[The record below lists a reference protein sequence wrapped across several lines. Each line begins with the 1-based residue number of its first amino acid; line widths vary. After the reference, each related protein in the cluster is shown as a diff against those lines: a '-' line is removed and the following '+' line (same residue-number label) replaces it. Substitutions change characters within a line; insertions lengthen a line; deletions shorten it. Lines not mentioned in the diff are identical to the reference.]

1 MIGLIIA
8 KSGINTMP
16 NSKPSALPRRQW
28 LATAALLAITG
39 FQRTALAQATTVQVW
54 KDPNCGCCHLWVEH
68 LQANGFKVEVRD
80 VGNTAARKRL
90 GMPEQ
95 LGSCHTATVGG
106 YVIEGHVPAAD
117 IHRLLKE
124 RPVALG
130 LSVPGMPIG
139 SPGMDGPEY
148 KGRKDAYDVLLVQ
161 KNGSHKSF
169 QHHPGV
175 RRMVRQGSL
184 QSVSDDPNALPW
196 ATGEVRRIDKAANK
210 VALHHGEIKNLDM
223 PPMSMVFQ
231 VKAPAQMDALQIG
244 QKVRFR
250 AVQDKGA
257 YWVLQIEAVGSV

>member
-1 MIGLIIA
+1 MKNAQSPTLH
-8 KSGINTMP
+8 
-16 NSKPSALPRRQW
+16 RRHW
-28 LATAALLAITG
+28 LAAAAVLALTG
-39 FQRTALAQATTVQVW
+39 FERTALAQVTNVQVW

-68 LQANGFKVEVRD
+68 LQASGFKVEVRD

-95 LGSCHTATVGG
+95 LGSCHTASVGG

-124 RPVALG
+124 RPAALG

-161 KNGSHKSF
+161 KDGSTKSF
-169 QHHPGV
+169 QHYPGL
-175 RRMVRQGSL
+175 RRMAQRDGL
-184 QSVSDDPNALPW
+184 QRVSDDAAALPW
-196 ATGEVRRIDKAANK
+196 ATAEVRRIDKAAGQVELK
-210 VALHHGEIKNLDM
+210 HGEIKNLDM

-231 VKAPAQMDALQIG
+231 VKDPSQVGALQVG
-244 QKVRFR
+244 QKVRFQ
-250 AVQDKGA
+250 AVQDKDA
-257 YWVLQIEAVGSV
+257 YWVVKIEAAAL

>member
-1 MIGLIIA
+1 MQ
-8 KSGINTMP
+8 
-16 NSKPSALPRRQW
+16 RRQW
-28 LATAALLAITG
+28 LRAAALVGLSAAG
-39 FQRTALAQATTVQVW
+39 FQRSALAQATTVQVW

-68 LQANGFKVEVRD
+68 LQASGFKVEVRD

-161 KNGSHKSF
+161 KDGSSKSF
-169 QHHPGV
+169 QRYPGQA
-175 RRMVRQGSL
+175 RMAQRGGVQR
-184 QSVSDDPNALPW
+184 VSDTAAALPW
-196 ATGEVRRIDKAANK
+196 ATAEVRRIDKAAGK
-210 VALHHGEIKNLDM
+210 VSLKHGDIKNLDM

-231 VKAPAQMDALQIG
+231 VKDPSQLDALQVG
-244 QKVRFR
+244 QQVRFQ
-250 AVQDKGA
+250 AVQEKGA
-257 YWVLQIEAVGSV
+257 YWVVKIEAAAM

>member
-1 MIGLIIA
+1 
-8 KSGINTMP
+8 MP
-16 NSKPSALPRRQW
+16 NSNFNALPRRQW
-28 LATAALLAITG
+28 LAAAALLTVMG
-39 FQRTALAQATTVQVW
+39 FQRTAQAQATTVQVW
-54 KDPNCGCCHLWVEH
+54 KDPNCGCCHLWMEH
-68 LQANGFKVEVRD
+68 LQASGFKVEVHD

-90 GMPEQ
+90 GMPEK
-95 LGSCHTATVGG
+95 LGSCHTASVGD

-161 KNGSHKSF
+161 KDGSTKSF
-169 QHHPGV
+169 QHYPGI
-175 RRMVRQGSL
+175 RRMAQRSGL
-184 QSVSDDPNALPW
+184 QRVNDDAAVLPW
-196 ATGEVRRIDKAANK
+196 TSAEVRRIDKAAGK
-210 VALHHGEIKNLDM
+210 VSLKHGEIKNLDM

-231 VKAPAQMDALQIG
+231 VKDPSQLDGLQVG
-244 QKVRFR
+244 QQVRFQ

-257 YWVLQIEAVGSV
+257 YWVVKIKAAAL

>member
-1 MIGLIIA
+1 M
-8 KSGINTMP
+8 K
-16 NSKPSALPRRQW
+16 RRQW
-28 LATAALLAITG
+28 LHAAALLGITAATG
-39 FQRTALAQATTVQVW
+39 FHRSALAQATTVQVW

-68 LQANGFKVEVRD
+68 LQASGFKVEVRD

-90 GMPEQ
+90 GMPEN
-95 LGSCHTATVGG
+95 LGSCHTASVGG

-117 IHRLLKE
+117 IHRLLKQ

-161 KNGSHKSF
+161 KDGTAKSF
-169 QHHPGV
+169 QHYPGL
-175 RRMVRQGSL
+175 RRIAQRDGL
-184 QSVSDDPNALPW
+184 QRVSDNAEALPW
-196 ATGEVRRIDKAANK
+196 AQAEVRRIDKVTGK
-210 VALHHGEIKNLDM
+210 VALKHGEIKNLDM

-231 VKAPAQMDALQIG
+231 VKDPSQLDALQVG
-244 QKVRFR
+244 QKVRFQ

-257 YWVLQIEAVGSV
+257 YWVLKIEAAAM